1 MPLKKLTLKSGVNK
15 ENTRYTNENGW
26 YDCDKIRFRQGTPE
40 KIGGWSKIS
49 AQNFIG
55 VCRSLWAWVTL
66 GAQKL
71 LGVGTNL
78 KFFIE
83 SGGFYY
89 DITPLNQTNTLT
101 NPFAMVS
108 GSSTVTVTDASGG
121 YSNSNYVTFTGSSSN
136 GGITLLGEYFLTL
149 SATANTYTVT
159 AKSDASITI
168 AGNASIA
175 AGSFVIGNS
184 YSITF
189 VGTTN
194 FTLIGASANTV
205 GVAFIATGAGSGTG
219 TAKANTVFTTQF
231 QLANNVQVTLTTT
244 GTLPSPYVAG
254 TTYYV
259 VATSGY
265 TFSLSLTSGGAVI
278 DSTGATQSGIH
289 TVTAKA
295 SSTSAAGGGTV
306 RAAYQIATGTAY
318 AVGIVGWGAGTWGS
332 GAWGIGT
339 ESQQPFRLWSQSNFG
354 EDLIFGPRGGGI
366 YYWDAST
373 GLTGTTFT
381 VTIAT
386 PAVLSTSIQLTNGM
400 AIVLT
405 TTGALPT
412 GLNVGQVYYV
422 INSSGTSSNLS
433 ATYGGAAINTT
444 GSQSGVHKI
453 ASRALALSSYGG
465 ATDVPLEQN
474 YILVSDSSRFVFA
487 FGATEYGSATFNPML
502 IRWSDQGD
510 PFNWTPGA
518 TVQAGYTYLSHG
530 SEIVT
535 AMQAR
540 QEILVWTDSSLYS
553 LQYVGA
559 PIVWAPQ
566 IVGDNTSI
574 AGENAVAYA
583 NGVAYWMGVDKFY
596 KYDGR
601 TQTLSCDLRQFVFE
615 NINKAQFSQV
625 FAGTNEGFN
634 EIWWFYCSGT
644 STNIDS
650 YVVFNYLENQGQ
662 GCWYYGTMARTAW
675 LDSGLRDYPIGST
688 YDYNIV
694 NHEQGVD
701 DNTTAVTLP
710 IEAYITSAEF
720 DLDDGDKYGFIWRV
734 LPDITFR
741 GSTADSPQ
749 VTMYLKPMQN
759 SGSGYNNPM
768 SVGGVSNATVTRTA
782 VLPIEAFTGQI
793 YTRVRGRQMAMEVR
807 STAAGVTWQL
817 GSPRID
823 IRLDGRAGGGR

>member
-1 MPLKKLTLKSGVNK
+1 MLKKLALRPGVNK

-40 KIGGWSKIS
+40 KIGGWAQIS
-49 AQNFIG
+49 AQKFIG

-66 GAQKL
+66 GAQNL
-71 LGVGTNL
+71 LGVGTNV
-78 KFFIE
+78 KFYIE

-89 DITPLNQTNTLT
+89 DVTPLNQTNTLT
-101 NPFAMVS
+101 NPFDMAS
-108 GSSTVTVTDASGG
+108 GSSTVTVTDANGG
-121 YSNSNYVTFTGSSSN
+121 YSNNGYVTFTGSTAN
-136 GGITLLGEYFLTL
+136 GGITLLGEYLLTYG
-149 SATANTYTVT
+149 TVANTYTVPVQSET
-159 AKSDASITI
+159 SISL

-189 VGTTN
+189 VGTTS
-194 FTLIGASANTV
+194 FTSIGASADTV

-231 QLANNVQVTLTTT
+231 QLANGVQVTLTTT
-244 GTLPSPYVAG
+244 GMLPSPYVAG

-265 TFSLSLTSGGAVI
+265 TFSLSLTSGGSVI
-278 DSTGATQSGIH
+278 DSTGATQSGIC

-318 AVGIVGWGAGTWGS
+318 AAAIVGWGAGTWGS
-332 GAWGIGT
+332 GTWGNGT

-366 YYWDAST
+366 YYWDASF

-386 PAVLSTSIQLTNGM
+386 PAVLSTSITLANGM

-422 INSSGTSSNLS
+422 INTTGTSCNLS

-444 GSQSGVHKI
+444 GSQTGVHKI

-487 FGATEYGSATFNPML
+487 FGATEYGSATFNPMI

-510 PFNWTPGA
+510 PFNWTPSP
-518 TVQAGYTYLSHG
+518 TVDAGFTYLSHG

-553 LQYVGA
+553 LQFVGA
-559 PIVWAPQ
+559 PNVWAPQ

-574 AGENAVAYA
+574 ASENAVAYA

-601 TQTLSCDLRQFVFE
+601 TQTLNCDLRQYVFE
-615 NINKAQFSQV
+615 NINKGQFTQV
-625 FAGTNEGFN
+625 LAGTNEGFN

-650 YVVFNYLENQGQ
+650 YVVFNYMENQGQ
-662 GCWYYGTMARTAW
+662 GCWYYGSMARTAW
-675 LDSGLRDYPIGST
+675 LDSGLRDYPIGAT

-701 DNTTAVTLP
+701 DNTTLVTLP
-710 IEAYITSAEF
+710 IEAFITSSEF
-720 DLDDGDKYGFIWRV
+720 DLDDGDKFGFVWRV

-741 GSTADSPQ
+741 GSTATSPQ
-749 VTMYLKPMQN
+749 VTLYLKPMQN
-759 SGSGYNNPM
+759 SGSGYNSPA
-768 SVGGVSNATVTRTA
+768 SVGGENNASITRTA
-782 VLPIEAFTGQI
+782 ILPIEEFTGQI

-807 STAAGVTWQL
+807 STATGVTWQL

-823 IRLDGRAGGGR
+823 IRQDGRR

>member
-1 MPLKKLTLKSGVNK
+1 MLKKLVMRPGINK
-15 ENTRYTNENGW
+15 ENTRYTNENGY

-40 KIGGWSKIS
+40 KIGGWAQIS
-49 AQNFIG
+49 AQKFIG

-71 LGVGTNL
+71 LGVGTNV
-78 KFFIE
+78 KFYIE

-89 DITPLNQTNTLT
+89 DVTPLNQTNTLT
-101 NPFAMVS
+101 NPFDMVS
-108 GSSTVTVTDASGG
+108 GSSTVTVTDANGG
-121 YSNSNYVTFTGSSSN
+121 YSNNNYVTFTGSTSN
-136 GGITLLGEYFLTL
+136 GGIALLGEYLLT
-149 SATANTYTVT
+149 SGGTANTYTVT
-159 AKSDASITI
+159 AKSEAAITI
-168 AGNASIA
+168 AGNVTIT
-175 AGSFVIGNS
+175 AGSFVTGGS
-184 YSITF
+184 YTIKT

-194 FTLIGASANTV
+194 FTAIGASANTV

-219 TAKANTVFTTQF
+219 TVTPNTVFTTQF
-231 QLANNVQVTLTTT
+231 QLANNVQVTFTTT
-244 GTLPSPYVAG
+244 GALPTPYVVG

-259 VATSGY
+259 VNTSGY
-265 TFSLSLTSGGAVI
+265 TFSLSLTSSGSVI
-278 DSTGATQSGIH
+278 DSAGSTQSGIH

-295 SSTSAAGGGTV
+295 SSTAAAGGGTV
-306 RAAYQIATGTAY
+306 RAAYQIATGAAY
-318 AVGIVGWGAGTWGS
+318 SAAVVGWGAGTWGS
-332 GAWGIGT
+332 GVWGVGT
-339 ESQQPFRLWSQSNFG
+339 TSQQPFRLWSQSNFG

-386 PAVLSTSIQLTNGM
+386 PAVLSTSIALANGM

-422 INSSGTSSNLS
+422 INTTGTSSNLS

-487 FGATEYGSATFNPML
+487 FGATEYGSSTFNPMI

-510 PFNWTPGA
+510 PFNWTPSP
-518 TVQAGYTYLSHG
+518 TVDAGFTYLSHG

-559 PIVWAPQ
+559 PNVWAPQ

-574 AGENAVAYA
+574 ASENAVAYA

-601 TQTLSCDLRQFVFE
+601 TQTLNCDLRQYVFE
-615 NINKAQFSQV
+615 NINKGQFSQV
-625 FAGTNEGFN
+625 LAGTNEGFN

-650 YVVFNYLENQGQ
+650 YVVFNYMENQGQ
-662 GCWYYGTMARTAW
+662 GCWYYGSMARTAW

-759 SGSGYNNPM
+759 SGSGYNNPA
-768 SVGGVSNATVTRTA
+768 SVGGENNATVTRTA

-793 YTRVRGRQMAMEVR
+793 YTRVRGRQIAMEIR

-823 IRLDGRAGGGR
+823 IRQDGRR